1 MKKLLLLFILLAVS
15 CTPPETYSGPKVDPV
30 NHTPTIII
38 DTPPPTVDYSNLP
51 EWTLIPDAN
60 FENSL
65 ITQGIDDI
73 ADGRVLTS
81 KVSRL
86 TGLRLEHAGITN
98 TTGIENFLSLEFL
111 SLWDNPIKTVDVS
124 HNVLLK
130 ILGLGETHLETVD
143 LSKNTELVE
152 LDFQGNSDRNL
163 DPTYPWGKTLGFTSL
178 DFSHNLKLER
188 IYLMSNR
195 LTELDV
201 TMLIRLQ
208 DLWLGSSVIHP
219 GPNGGNYLKTLDLSK
234 NERLQNLHVVG
245 GTLESLDL
253 ACTNRY
259 GGKGSVIGKVSTL
272 YNPKLTKIKVYDL
285 SAIKK
290 YIVDSQV
297 PGYWPKWRYEDFTE
311 LYE

>member
-1 MKKLLLLFILLAVS
+1 MKKLLLLFIISVVS
-15 CTPPETYSGPKVDPV
+15 CTAPETDFGPKVDPV
-30 NHTPTIII
+30 NHTPTVII
-38 DTPPPTVDYSNLP
+38 DTPPPTVDYSKLP
-51 EWTLIPDAN
+51 EWTSIPDPN
-60 FENSL
+60 FEKEL
-65 ITQGIDDI
+65 IKQGIDDV

-86 TGLRLEHAGITN
+86 NWIKLEHAGIKN

-111 SLWDNPIKTVDVS
+111 SLWDNPITTVDVS

-143 LSKNTELVE
+143 LSKNTELIE

-188 IYLMSNR
+188 IYLMCNR

-234 NERLQNLHVVG
+234 NERLQQLAIAG
-245 GTLESLDL
+245 GTLESLNL

-259 GGKGSVIGKVSTL
+259 GGKGSVISQVLTL
-272 YNPKLTKIKVYDL
+272 HNPKLTKIKVYGL
-285 SAIKK
+285 NAIKK
-290 YIVDSQV
+290 YMVDSYV
-297 PGYWPKWRYEDFTE
+297 PGKNPKWMYDDFTE